1 MPDYLCCQI
10 NSQVWD
16 AMSSTSFKS
25 QQVWSYPERINM
37 GSYSFHI
44 HDPVW
49 YDIEAVI
56 IHLGGAH
63 CGHYFTWRKVNH
75 RWYEVSARP
84 KCTLFEIEITNLD
97 LKVVTL
103 E

>member
-44 HDPVW
+44 HGPVW

-97 LKVVTL
+97 LKVVT
-103 E
+103 